1 MRKRKKKK
9 AAVWCHSITLP
20 PFLLPTREEKCM
32 ATYAETLASYETA
45 RDDVL
50 VNGYAVSMDG
60 REWRRD
66 NLEALERL
74 IDKYRVLVANSS
86 KFNIFDRAR
95 FGAPYRG

>member
-1 MRKRKKKK
+1 M
-9 AAVWCHSITLP
+9 
-20 PFLLPTREEKCM
+20 
-32 ATYAETLASYETA
+32 ASYETA

-74 IDKYRVLVANSS
+74 IDKYRTLAANSS
-86 KFNIFDRAR
+86 GSNIFDRAR
-95 FGAPYRG
+95 VGVPYRS